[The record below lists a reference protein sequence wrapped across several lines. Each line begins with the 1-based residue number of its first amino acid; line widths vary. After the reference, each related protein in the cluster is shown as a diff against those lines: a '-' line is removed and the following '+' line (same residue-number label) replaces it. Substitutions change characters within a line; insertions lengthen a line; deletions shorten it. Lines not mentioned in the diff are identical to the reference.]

1 MITDAEGLTCMLL
14 GTTSRMAAASMKPA
28 PSEISE
34 FRTGLRTSRRDDM
47 IHPPIRFARDAAM
60 PRTRTVSSRA
70 LIFDCG
76 FRIVADLRIA
86 DLVIAD
92 FGLIGFDSDSSIRN
106 RQSTNQR
113 LFNPQST
120 IHNPKSEVLQSE
132 IRNPNFP

>member
-60 PRTRTVSSRA
+60 PRTRTVSTRA
-70 LIFDCG
+70 LILDCG
-76 FRIVADLRIA
+76 LRIGDCGLRIA
-86 DLVIAD
+86 NC
-92 FGLIGFDSDSSIRN
+92 GFEFDCVLQSTIRN
-106 RQSTNQR
+106 PTF
-113 LFNPQST
+113 FNPKST
-120 IHNPKSEVLQSE
+120 IHNRINPQSVVLQS
-132 IRNPNFP
+132 